1 MTGPRRTD
9 RLFGMHAVRLLFL
22 VSVLSGFGPATV
34 LADPFDDLARDVWAW
49 RAATQPSSGDDIP
62 RIDRPANWLPDWSP
76 AAVAARRTALADFT
90 RRHQAIATSG
100 WPVARQVDYHLIGSL
115 LARVRWELDG
125 APAWRRDPA
134 FYIQQALGPV
144 FDVLLPPPPVGPARA
159 DLVLAR
165 LAHVPR
171 IVEQARQNLDD
182 TRAPFARLAIDT
194 LGDIDTRLATLAR
207 ELDAAVPGHRGR
219 FAASAATAA
228 AALVDLRRWLESRVA
243 AMPGDT
249 TVGRDAYVTF
259 LREVALVPHTPEEI
273 VAMGR
278 QEWER
283 AVAFEALEQGRNRAL
298 PQMAIFPDADAQ
310 VKTSAAQERDIR
322 VFLEREGLLTVP
334 PWLGHYLNLLLPPY
348 LAPLAFLGVTDDL
361 TGPSRLSD
369 NGYSY
374 IRAPRPDLPY
384 FYLSTARDPR
394 PIIVHEGV
402 PGHYMQL
409 ALSWAHE
416 NPVRRHYYDS
426 GANEGLGFYAEEMM
440 LQAGLWH
447 DSPRSREIIY
457 NFARLRALRV
467 EVDVK
472 LATGLFTI
480 PQAAEYLEK
489 TVPMDAATA
498 LEEAASFAA
507 GPGQA
512 ITYQTGKL
520 QVTSLLADA
529 RRAQGAAFSLR
540 AFHDYL
546 WKNGNVPLA
555 LLRWELLGDRRDV
568 DRLATLK

>member
-1 MTGPRRTD
+1 MS
-9 RLFGMHAVRLLFL
+9 VRPVLTLL
-22 VSVLSGFGPATV
+22 LSLTLTPWAAAS
-34 LADPFDDLARDVWAW
+34 ADPLDDLGRDFWVW

-62 RIDRPANWLPDWSP
+62 RIDRPAGWLPDWSP
-76 AAVAARRTALADFT
+76 AAVAARRVALAGFV
-90 RRHQAIATSG
+90 RRHDGIDASG
-100 WPVARQVDYHLIGSL
+100 WPAARQVDYRLIGSAI
-115 LARVRWELDG
+115 ARVTWELDG

-144 FDVLLPPPPVGPARA
+144 FDVLLPPPPLSQSRA
-159 DLVLAR
+159 DLVLSR
-165 LAHVPR
+165 LGHVTR
-171 IVEQARQNLDD
+171 TVDHAKVNLDD
-182 TRAPFARLAIDT
+182 ARAPFARLAIDT
-194 LGDIDTRLATLAR
+194 LGDIESRMATLAR
-207 ELDAAVPGHRGR
+207 ELEIAVPSHRGR
-219 FAASAATAA
+219 FGGPAA
-228 AALVDLRRWLESRVA
+228 AAAASLVGFRRWLEARVDG
-243 AMPGDT
+243 MPTDT
-249 TVGRDAYVTF
+249 TVGREAYVRF
-259 LREVALVPHTPEEI
+259 LREVALVPFTPEEI
-273 VAMGR
+273 IAMGR

-298 PQMAIFPDADAQ
+298 PELPIFANAQTQVTAAAFQEQAI
-310 VKTSAAQERDIR
+310 RL
-322 VFLEREGLLTVP
+322 FLEHHGLLTVP
-334 PWLGHYLNLLLPPY
+334 GWLQHYRNLLLPPY

-361 TGPSRLSD
+361 TGPSRLSED
-369 NGYSY
+369 GYAY

-416 NPVRRHYYDS
+416 NPIRRHYYDS

-440 LQAGLWH
+440 LQAGLWQ

-512 ITYQTGKL
+512 ITYQIGKL

-529 RRAQGAAFSLR
+529 RRAQGPAFSLR
-540 AFHDYL
+540 AFHDYV
-546 WKNGNVPLA
+546 WKNGNVPWSLV
-555 LLRWELLGDRRDV
+555 RWELLNDRRDIE
-568 DRLATLK
+568 RLKTLQ

>member
-22 VSVLSGFGPATV
+22 VSILSGFGPATV

-76 AAVAARRTALADFT
+76 AAVAARRTALADFA
-90 RRHQAIATSG
+90 RRHQAIATSS
-100 WPVARQVDYHLIGSL
+100 WPVARQVDHRLIGSL

-134 FYIQQALGPV
+134 FFIQQALGPV
-144 FDVLLPPPPVGPARA
+144 FDVLLP
-159 DLVLAR
+159 
-165 LAHVPR
+165 
-171 IVEQARQNLDD
+171 
-182 TRAPFARLAIDT
+182 
-194 LGDIDTRLATLAR
+194 
-207 ELDAAVPGHRGR
+207 
-219 FAASAATAA
+219 
-228 AALVDLRRWLESRVA
+228 
-243 AMPGDT
+243 
-249 TVGRDAYVTF
+249 
-259 LREVALVPHTPEEI
+259 
-273 VAMGR
+273 
-278 QEWER
+278 
-283 AVAFEALEQGRNRAL
+283 
-298 PQMAIFPDADAQ
+298 QMAIFPDAAAQ
-310 VKTSAAQERDIR
+310 VRTSAAQARDIR
-322 VFLEREGLLTVP
+322 TFLDREGLLTVP

-348 LAPLAFLGVTDDL
+348 IAPIAFLGVTDDL

-416 NPVRRHYYDS
+416 NPIRRHYDDS

-512 ITYQTGKL
+512 ITYQSGKL

>member
-1 MTGPRRTD
+1 M
-9 RLFGMHAVRLLFL
+9 RLSVVMLL
-22 VSVLSGFGPATV
+22 VTTV
-34 LADPFDDLARDVWAW
+34 LVPLLAAAPAADPFDDLARDVWTW

-62 RIDRPANWLPDWSP
+62 RLDRPDGWLPDWSA
-76 AAVAARRTALADFT
+76 AAVAVRRTTLAQLT
-90 RRHQAIATSG
+90 ARHAAIDPAG
-100 WPVARQVDYHLIGSL
+100 WPVPRQVDHRLIGSA

-144 FDVLLPPPPVGPARA
+144 FDVLLPVPPVSSARA
-159 DLVLAR
+159 DLVIAR
-165 LAHVPR
+165 LGNVVR
-171 IVEQARQNLDD
+171 IVAQAKTNLDD

-194 LGDIDTRLATLAR
+194 LADIDTRLATFAR
-207 ELDAAVPGHRGR
+207 ELEAAVPSHAGR
-219 FAASAATAA
+219 VAPPATAAA

-243 AMPGDT
+243 TMTADT
-249 TVGRDAYVTF
+249 TVGREAYTRF
-259 LREVALVPHTPEEI
+259 LREVALVPFTPDEI
-273 VAMGR
+273 VTMGR

-298 PQMAIFPDADAQ
+298 PQLPVFPNATSQ
-310 VKTSAAQERDIR
+310 VTTAAFQEQAIR

-334 PWLGHYLNLLLPPY
+334 ASVQHYRNQLLPAY

-369 NGYSY
+369 DGVSY
-374 IRAPRPDLPY
+374 IREPRADLPY

-402 PGHYMQL
+402 PGHYLQL

-416 NPVRRHYYDS
+416 NPIRRHYYDS
-426 GANEGLGFYAEEMM
+426 GANEGIGFYAEEMM
-440 LQAGLWH
+440 LQAGLWNE
-447 DSPRSREIIY
+447 SPRSREIIY

-472 LATGLFTI
+472 LATGVFTI
-480 PQAAEYLEK
+480 PQAADYLEK
-489 TVPMDAATA
+489 TVPMDRATA

-507 GPGQA
+507 GPGQG
-512 ITYQTGKL
+512 ITYQIGKL
-520 QVTSLLADA
+520 QITSLLADA
-529 RRAQGAAFSLR
+529 RRAQGDQFSLR
-540 AFHDYL
+540 GFHDFI

-555 LLRWELLGDRRDV
+555 LLRWELLGDRRDLE
-568 DRLATLK
+568 RLR